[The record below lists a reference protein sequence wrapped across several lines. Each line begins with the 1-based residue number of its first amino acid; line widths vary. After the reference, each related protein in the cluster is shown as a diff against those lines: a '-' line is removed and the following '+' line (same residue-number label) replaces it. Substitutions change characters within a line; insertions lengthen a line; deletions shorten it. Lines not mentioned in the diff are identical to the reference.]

1 MTEINEYYTVPEV
14 SKILRVSP
22 QTVLKYIKKQEIKAF
37 RMSNQWRI
45 NKLSLETFIERN
57 SNERI
62 IKQK

>member
-1 MTEINEYYTVPEV
+1 VPEV

-57 SNERI
+57 SNDRI